1 MSTAA
6 ARQPSS
12 FPSATGARSKNI
24 RRPCPARLKARTPL
38 ANAAAGTSAIH
49 GARKISNRPCARIA
63 PHSGDTKKK
72 TWPEPRRSSSGM
84 DVPPPTT

>member
-1 MSTAA
+1 MSAA
-6 ARQPSS
+6 AVRQPRSL
-12 FPSATGARSKNI
+12 PSATGARSKKI

-38 ANAAAGTSAIH
+38 AKAAAGRSAIH
-49 GARKISNRPCARIA
+49 GARNTSNRPWTRIA
-63 PHSGDTKKK
+63 PHSGDAKKN